1 MSDESRFLLRLSL
14 KLEAITYLQG
24 VPIGIV
30 FIVVAGGFT
39 GDRLIYF
46 LQGVLTATVITLIS
60 VLIRWQ
66 ILKRILNL
74 PNFEN
79 SKLES
84 KKELNRKKK
93 IALIHFPRLE
103 MLITVIQ
110 WTIGISISYFA
121 TNAIVPLTVSETVL
135 YPTLWVMI
143 IGIVLCS
150 HFFVSEIEIA
160 SILQTEEMRSIE
172 LAPEEY
178 KKVTLGERFIC
189 SLSSIVLLPI
199 IFLTYFL
206 LVLRGSY
213 SEAYPIEYALLVA
226 FLLLALMIFTTSKL
240 FLSSLRKNSNAI
252 SEIVSAIA
260 GGNIQSSMPLISSD
274 EIGQVSHKMSA
285 FLSKMNSVVMAIRT
299 EARTL
304 QERSDILANDTQKFS
319 THAQDQAASFEELAS
334 AVEELSASGTSVLHQ
349 ANNQEERVR
358 IAEDAVQELSNAIGA
373 IHQESGFAKE
383 EASRMASF
391 VETGRESIERSVR
404 TMSKIET
411 STDKMGSALTIILAI
426 ADKLKLLSINASIEA
441 ARSGEAGKGF
451 SVVAEEISK
460 LGENTNSN
468 AVRIQSLIEDAITR
482 VKEGAH
488 DMAESAESFTKIEVS
503 IKQSIPMVEK
513 ISALSLR
520 QLSANEAVKQNFDLI
535 NRLAAD
541 IKNSTQEQSLTLTE
555 FAESVLRLSQNTQAV
570 STNSDNINV
579 LASQLAGQSQVL
591 NREVDYFRK

>member
-39 GDRLIYF
+39 GEKLVYF
-46 LQGVLTATVITLIS
+46 LEGVLTATLITLF
-60 VLIRWQ
+60 VLFIRWQ
-66 ILKRILNL
+66 ILRRILTHPISKNTDPPSIEVSAQKRKISL
-74 PNFEN
+74 LNFPL
-79 SKLES
+79 LEV
-84 KKELNRKKK
+84 
-93 IALIHFPRLE
+93 A
-103 MLITVIQ
+103 ITVAQ
-110 WTIGISISYFA
+110 WTIGIGIAYFT
-121 TNAIVPLTVSETVL
+121 TNALIPLTIQETLL
-135 YPTLWVMI
+135 YPILWCMI
-143 IGIVLCS
+143 IGIVACS
-150 HFFVSEIEIA
+150 HFFVSEIEIS
-160 SILQTEEMRSIE
+160 SILQNADLEKVE
-172 LAPEEY
+172 LDPKQY
-178 KKVTLGERFIC
+178 HKVTLEQRFIYT
-189 SLSSIVLLPI
+189 LSSIVLLPI

-213 SEAYPIEYALLVA
+213 SEAYPIEYALFVA

-260 GGNIQSSMPLISSD
+260 SGNIQSSMALISSD

-285 FLSKMNSVVMAIRT
+285 FLSKMNSVVMAIRS

-319 THAQDQAASFEELAS
+319 TQAQDQAASFEELAS

-373 IHQESGFAKE
+373 IHQESGFAKK

-468 AVRIQSLIEDAITR
+468 AVRIQSLIEDATTR